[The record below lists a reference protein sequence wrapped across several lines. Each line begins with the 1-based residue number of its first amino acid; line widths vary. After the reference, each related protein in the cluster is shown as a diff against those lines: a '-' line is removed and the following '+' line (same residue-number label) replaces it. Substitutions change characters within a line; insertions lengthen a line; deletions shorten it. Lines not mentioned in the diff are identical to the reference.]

1 MQPELAVIVPSVGRA
16 RLGATVESIDASARA
31 GGVAVEILVA
41 WQSQGAA
48 PALPA
53 TARVVGVL
61 PIGVSYARNRPLGGI
76 TAPLVAFV
84 DDDELVD
91 RGWAGALVAAFK
103 DNPGVGAVC
112 GAIAALDDRGLAY
125 CSFGGGEERRY
136 SGASTPPWVIGGG
149 GNMAV
154 RRELL
159 ERLRG
164 FDLLFGRGT
173 VSLSAEDAELISRI
187 LRAGEEVLWTPD
199 AVVYHPTKNE
209 QERLES
215 RLPYGYG
222 MGKLVRR
229 HRDLWGGAKYA
240 GYAAQSFVSGTVQR
254 SRRRRR
260 EALATLRAFVAGVGR
275 RTQWVAPM
283 ELLSFLPD
291 DLRADVD
298 VSRVRPLPVQ
308 YRPNPHFVFVV
319 DADRVLHVYA
329 APSPE
334 LKTALAD
341 REVIRKESQVDGI
354 PRVLSWSEGLDS
366 LWLVEERLRSGTDPG
381 DFAVLRAALEWATAM
396 AKPLGEPLGGQ
407 EWWSDFC
414 SGIVEASPPGV
425 RDAAAAACGRLR
437 ALRSAH
443 AHGDYQR
450 KNVLLDGG
458 SRVQVLDWELARS
471 RDLPGADLLFYAVTA
486 GGPPDPHTVASLAR
500 GQEPLDVQLR
510 PLLAELGV
518 DDEEALRDLLL
529 VLLVRWAANERR
541 RLAQWGARPEAA
553 RYAEL
558 LERCGPVVGAV
569 PAAAS
574 FS

>member
-1 MQPELAVIVPSVGRA
+1 VQPELAVIVPSVGRA
-16 RLGATVESIDASARA
+16 RPRETVESVDASARA
-31 GGVAVEILVA
+31 GGVAVEIVLA
-41 WQSQGAA
+41 WQSQA
-48 PALPA
+48 PPPTLPA
-53 TARVVGVL
+53 SARVMDVL
-61 PIGVSYARNRPLGGI
+61 PLGVSYARNRPLGD
-76 TAPLVAFV
+76 TSAPLVAFV

-91 RGWAGALVAAFK
+91 RDWAGALSSVFSL
-103 DNPGVGAVC
+103 NPGIGAVC
-112 GAIAALDDRGLAY
+112 GAIAPLDDRGLAY
-125 CSFGGGEERRY
+125 CSFEGGEERRY
-136 SGASTPPWVIGGG
+136 SGASTPPWIIGGG

-154 RRELL
+154 RRKLL

-164 FDLLFGRGT
+164 FDLLFGGGT

-229 HRDLWGGAKYA
+229 HRDLRGGAKYV
-240 GYAAQSFVSGTVQR
+240 GYGVQSFLTGAVQR

-260 EALATLRAFVAGVGR
+260 EAVATLRAFVAGVGR
-275 RTQWVAPM
+275 RTPSIAPM
-283 ELLSFLPD
+283 ELLSFLPEQ
-291 DLRADVD
+291 LRADVD
-298 VSRVRPLPVQ
+298 VSRVQPLPAQ
-308 YRPNPHFVFVV
+308 YRPNPHFVYVA
-319 DADRVLHVYA
+319 DAERVLHVYA

-334 LKTALAD
+334 LRTALAD
-341 REVIRKESQVDGI
+341 REVIRSESQLDGI
-354 PRVLSWSEGLDS
+354 PRILSWSEGFDS
-366 LWLVEERLRSGTDPG
+366 LWLVEERVRGGADPG
-381 DFAVLRAALEWATAM
+381 DFAVLQAALVWATAM
-396 AKPLGEPLGGQ
+396 AKPLGDPLGGQ

-414 SGIVEASPPGV
+414 SGIVESSPPRV
-425 RDAAAAACGRLR
+425 RDAAAAACERLGV
-437 ALRSAH
+437 LRSAH

-458 SRVQVLDWELARS
+458 RVQVLDWELARA

-486 GGPPDPHTVASLAR
+486 GGAPDPNTVVRLAR
-500 GQEPLDVQLR
+500 GEEPLDVRLR
-510 PLLAELGV
+510 PLLAELDVG
-518 DDEEALRDLLL
+518 DEETLRDLLL

-541 RLAQWGARPEAA
+541 RLAQWGARAERA

-558 LERCGPVVGAV
+558 LERYGPVVGRV

>member
-1 MQPELAVIVPSVGRA
+1 VQPELAVIVPSIGLARA
-16 RLGATVESIDASARA
+16 RETVESIDASARA
-31 GGVAVEILVA
+31 GGLSAEIVLA
-41 WQSQGAA
+41 WQSQAPP

-53 TARVVGVL
+53 SARVLEVL
-61 PIGVSYARNRPLGGI
+61 PIGVSYARNRPLRGI

-91 RGWAGALVAAFK
+91 RDWAGALVSAFTQ
-103 DNPGVGAVC
+103 NPGIGAVC
-112 GAIAALDDRGLAY
+112 GAIAPLDDRGLAY
-125 CSFGGGEERRY
+125 CSFDGGEERRY
-136 SGASTPPWVIGGG
+136 SGASTQPWVIGGG

-173 VSLSAEDAELISRI
+173 VSLSAEDSELIGRI

-199 AVVYHPTKNE
+199 AVVYHPTKSE

-215 RLPYGYG
+215 RRPYGYG

-229 HRDLWGGAKYA
+229 HRDISGGAKYA
-240 GYAAQSFVSGTVQR
+240 SYAVQSFLAGTVQR

-260 EALATLRAFVAGVGR
+260 EALATLRAFLAGASR
-275 RTQWVAPM
+275 RSSWVAPM
-283 ELLSFLPD
+283 ELFSYLPQE
-291 DLRADVD
+291 LRADVD
-298 VSRVRPLPVQ
+298 VSRVQPLPPQ
-308 YRPNPHFVFVV
+308 YRPNPHFVYVL
-319 DADRVLHVYA
+319 DAERVLHVYA

-341 REVIRKESQVDGI
+341 REVIRSESQVDGI

-366 LWLVEERLRSGTDPG
+366 LWVVEERVGGGVDPG
-381 DFAVLRAALEWATAM
+381 DLAVLRASLEWATAM
-396 AKPLGEPLGGQ
+396 ASPLGGPLGGQ

-414 SGIVEASPPGV
+414 SGIVGSSPPGV
-425 RDAAAAACGRLR
+425 RDAAAAACARLG

-458 SRVQVLDWELARS
+458 RVRVLDWELARA

-486 GGPPDPHTVASLAR
+486 GGAPDPNTVARLAR
-500 GQEPLDVQLR
+500 GEEPLDVPLR

-518 DDEEALRDLLL
+518 DDDDTLRDLLL

-541 RLAQWGARPEAA
+541 RLAQWGARAEHA

-558 LERCGPVVGAV
+558 LERCGPVVGRV

-574 FS
+574 LS

>member
-1 MQPELAVIVPSVGRA
+1 VQPELAVIVPSVGRA
-16 RLGATVESIDASARA
+16 RPRETVESIDASARA
-31 GGVAVEILVA
+31 GGVAVEIVLV
-41 WQSQGAA
+41 WQSQAPP

-53 TARVVGVL
+53 SARVMEVL
-61 PIGVSYARNRPLGGI
+61 PLGVSYARNRPLGDMS
-76 TAPLVAFV
+76 APLVAFV

-91 RGWAGALVAAFK
+91 RDWAGALVSAFTV
-103 DNPGVGAVC
+103 NPGIGAVC
-112 GAIAALDDRGLAY
+112 GAIAPLDDRGLAY
-125 CSFGGGEERRY
+125 CSFDGGEERRY

-164 FDLLFGRGT
+164 FDLLFGGGT

-187 LRAGEEVLWTPD
+187 LRVGEEVLWTPE

-240 GYAAQSFVSGTVQR
+240 AYGVQSFLTGAVQR

-275 RTQWVAPM
+275 RTPWVAPM
-283 ELLSFLPD
+283 ELLSFLPEQ
-291 DLRADVD
+291 LRADVD
-298 VSRVRPLPVQ
+298 VSRVRPLPAQ
-308 YRPNPHFVFVV
+308 YRPNPHFVYVV
-319 DADRVLHVYA
+319 DAERVLHVYA

-341 REVIRKESQVDGI
+341 REVIRSESQVDGI
-354 PRVLSWSEGLDS
+354 PRIQSWSEGLDS
-366 LWLVEERLRSGTDPG
+366 LWLVEERLRDGADPD

-396 AKPLGEPLGGQ
+396 AKPLGDPLGGQ
-407 EWWSDFC
+407 AWWSDFC
-414 SGIVEASPPGV
+414 SGIVGSSPPGV
-425 RDAAAAACGRLR
+425 RDAAAAACGRLG

-450 KNVLLDGG
+450 KNVVLDGG
-458 SRVQVLDWELARS
+458 RVQVLDWELARA

-486 GGPPDPHTVASLAR
+486 GGTPDRNTVVSLAR
-500 GQEPLDVQLR
+500 GEEPLDVQLR

-518 DDEEALRDLLL
+518 DGEETLRDLLL
-529 VLLVRWAANERR
+529 LLLVRWAANERR
-541 RLAQWGARPEAA
+541 RLAQWGARAERA

-558 LERCGPVVGAV
+558 LEHCGPLFGRV

-574 FS
+574 RS